1 MSVARA
7 VAGRSLRHLFTNPAL
22 LLPNVL
28 FPVIFFISFAGGLS
42 AVDNVPNFG
51 FRSGYTSFQFVF
63 VFLQA
68 AAFGGL
74 FTGVA
79 LALDYET
86 GFMRRL
92 FVAAPHRGGIILGYT
107 LAGLVR
113 FAFTASIVI
122 AMGFISGMRVD
133 GTVWEF
139 LGLVSIAFLLN
150 IVTTLFSCG
159 FNLRAKTLQ
168 AGPAMQAPVFLM
180 LFLAPVYVPLALLDG
195 WIHAVASWNPLTAL
209 LNTGRG
215 FISGDPHN
223 SVLAY
228 GVVAGLIAVMW
239 VFSVTGLRR
248 AERGE

>member
-22 LLPNVL
+22 LLPNIL
-28 FPVIFFISFAGGLS
+28 FPLIFFISFAGGLS

-79 LALDYET
+79 IALDYET

-107 LAGLVR
+107 LAGIAR
-113 FAFTASIVI
+113 FAFTSVLIV

-133 GTVWEF
+133 GTVLEF
-139 LGLVSIAFLLN
+139 AALVAIAFLLN
-150 IVTTLFSCG
+150 VTTTLFSCG

-168 AGPAMQAPVFLM
+168 AGPAMQAPVFLT

-195 WIHAVASWNPLTAL
+195 WIEAVASWNPLTAL
-209 LNTGRG
+209 LNAGRG
-215 FISGDPHN
+215 FISGEPHR
-223 SVLAY
+223 SGLAF
-228 GVVAGLIAVMW
+228 GVVAGLIALMW
-239 VFSVTGLRR
+239 WFAMSGLRR
-248 AERGE
+248 AERGD